1 MSRDKKRKLGVTAVI
16 GRVVAVILVTVIGAS
31 ASFFGFKT
39 YFANKLKEDKKA
51 EIAKQLKEE
60 SKERVDVGM
69 VQVGNS
75 IVIRIYHNKNQQMIF
90 VPLRSDLVLSLN
102 DEGKKAVEDAL
113 GVDED
118 TATVSDVIKSMKKDG
133 KLLKEQVEKT
143 LGISINSYETLTKTK
158 FVKLMNDI
166 GDVKVDFDQEV
177 SYRDATDQTITLEAG
192 ENVLNGNAV
201 YALLSDTE
209 IFEDKNDQAEMTG
222 EICVALAAELNSKTL
237 SDYREFAKDY
247 YEAATSNTKYEDVSS
262 YLKRIRQIKK
272 DDLNFKV
279 LDGTENDGK
288 FNLDAEEAKR
298 VFDEILS
305 EEGDLDS
312 ALDTTEQS
320 EETTEEKETSS
331 SKAISIEIQ
340 NSTKISG
347 LAGQWRDKLAGDGYK
362 VGSIKTNR
370 EGVLTH
376 TKIII
381 AQKGMGEDLKSYF
394 KNPVYE
400 VGTVDS
406 GAQIC
411 IIIGTEDDL

>member
-1 MSRDKKRKLGVTAVI
+1 MASDKRKTLGAKAIIARVIAV
-16 GRVVAVILVTVIGAS
+16 VLVTGIGAS

-39 YFANKLKEDKKA
+39 YFANKLKKDKKA
-51 EIAKQLKEE
+51 QIARQLKEE

-90 VPLRSDLVLSLN
+90 VPLRSDLVLTLN
-102 DEGKKAVEDAL
+102 EEGKKAVEDAL
-113 GVDED
+113 GTNVD
-118 TATVSDVIKSMKKDG
+118 TATVSDVVKSMKKDG
-133 KLLKEQVEKT
+133 KLIKEQVEKT
-143 LGISINSYETLTKTK
+143 LGISINSYETFTQDK
-158 FVKLMNDI
+158 FVKLVNDI
-166 GDVKVDFDQEV
+166 GDVQVDFSQDV
-177 SYRDATDQTITLEAG
+177 SYTDATDQSITLEAG

-201 YALLSDTE
+201 YAILNDTQM
-209 IFEDKNDQAEMTG
+209 FEDKNDQAEMIG
-222 EICVALAAELNSKTL
+222 EVCVALAAEADSKPL
-237 SDYREFAKDY
+237 SDYRDFVKDY
-247 YEAATSNTKYEDVSS
+247 YEAASSNTKYEDISS
-262 YLKRIRQIKK
+262 YLKRMHGIKK

-279 LDGTENDGK
+279 LDGIESDRN
-288 FNLDAEEAKR
+288 FHLDAAEAKR

-312 ALDTTEQS
+312 ALN
-320 EETTEEKETSS
+320 TTEESTETAEKNS
-331 SKAISIEIQ
+331 SKEISIEIQ

-347 LAGQWRDKLAGDGYK
+347 LAGQWRDKLASDGYT

-370 EGVLTH
+370 QGTLTQ

-381 AQKGMGEDLKSYF
+381 AEKGMGQDLKNYF

-411 IIIGTEDDL
+411 IIIGTEDEL

>member
-1 MSRDKKRKLGVTAVI
+1 MASDKRKKLGAKAIIARVI
-16 GRVVAVILVTVIGAS
+16 AVILVTGIGAS

-39 YFANKLKEDKKA
+39 YFVNKLKKDKKA
-51 EIAKQLKEE
+51 QIARQLKEE

-90 VPLRSDLVLSLN
+90 VPLRSDLVLTLN

-113 GVDED
+113 GTNVD
-118 TATVSDVIKSMKKDG
+118 TATVSDVVKSMKKDG
-133 KLLKEQVEKT
+133 KLIKEQVEKT
-143 LGISINSYETLTKTK
+143 LGISINSYETFTQGK
-158 FVKLMNDI
+158 FVKLVNDI
-166 GDVKVDFDQEV
+166 GDITVDFTQDV
-177 SYRDATDQTITLEAG
+177 SYTDATDQSITLEAG

-201 YALLSDTE
+201 YAILNDTQM
-209 IFEDKNDQAEMTG
+209 FEDKNDQTEMIG
-222 EICVALAAELNSKTL
+222 EVCVALAAEVDSKTL
-237 SDYREFAKDY
+237 SDYRDFVKDY
-247 YEAATSNTKYEDVSS
+247 YEAASSNTKYEDISS
-262 YLKRIRQIKK
+262 YLKRMHGIKK

-279 LDGTENDGK
+279 LDGTESDGN
-288 FNLDAEEAKR
+288 FRLDAAEAKR

-312 ALDTTEQS
+312 ALNTTEES
-320 EETTEEKETSS
+320 TETTEKNS
-331 SKAISIEIQ
+331 SKDISIEIQ

-347 LAGQWRDKLAGDGYK
+347 LAGQWRDKLASDGYT

-370 EGVLTH
+370 QGTLTH

-381 AQKGMGEDLKSYF
+381 AEKGMGQDLKSYF

-411 IIIGTEDDL
+411 IIIGTEDEL